1 MKLNI
6 SFPANGTQKLI
17 DIEDDRKLRV
27 FMDRRMGQEVPGDSV
42 GDEFKGYIFKITG
55 GNDKQGFP
63 MKQGVMHPTRV
74 RLLLADGHSCYRPRR
89 TGERKRKSVRGCIVA
104 MDLSVLALSIVKQGE
119 ADIPGIT
126 DTVHPKRL
134 GPKRATK
141 IRKFFGLS
149 KEDDVRKF
157 VIRREVQP
165 KKEGAKPYTKAPRI
179 QRLITPQRLQHKR
192 HRIALKRRQAESSK
206 DAANE
211 YAQILH
217 KRVAE
222 EKSKQQEA
230 RKRRASSM
238 RNSTAS
244 SHRTAS
250 TRKPFHGSQACTHY
264 GMATNSIKL
273 LTGNSH
279 GHLAK
284 LVADRLGIELA
295 KIMVVQYSNNESS
308 ISIGESVRDEDVFII
323 QSTESSSINDHIME
337 LLILINACRTAS
349 ARRITAVLPNFPY
362 ARQDKKDKSRA
373 PITAKLMAN
382 MLQTAGC
389 NHVITMD
396 LHASQIQGFFNV
408 PVDNLYAEPSTLRW
422 IRENLEV
429 KDCVIVSPDAGGA
442 KRATSIADSLDLG
455 FALIHKERARP
466 NEVSRMVLVGDVKDK
481 IAIIVD
487 DMADTCG
494 TLCKAA
500 DVVLEHGAKEAVAIV
515 THGILSGDAVKKI
528 NGSQLK
534 KLVVTNTVPH
544 EEKKRACNGR
554 IETIDISPTLAEAC
568 RRTHNGES
576 VSFLF
581 KHAPVD

>member
-6 SFPANGTQKLI
+6 SYPANGSQKLI
-17 DIEDDRKLRV
+17 EIEDDRKLRV

-42 GDEFKGYIFKITG
+42 GDEFKGYIFRITG

-89 TGERKRKSVRGCIVA
+89 TGERKRKSVRGCIVG

-119 ADIPGIT
+119 ADIPGLT

-141 IRKFFGLS
+141 IRRFFGLS

-179 QRLITPQRLQHKR
+179 QRLVTPQRLQHKR
-192 HRIALKRRQAESSK
+192 HRIALKRRRAEASK

-211 YAQILH
+211 YAQIIH
-217 KRVAE
+217 KRVSE
-222 EKSKQQEA
+222 EKAKQAEI
-230 RKRRASSM
+230 RKR
-238 RNSTAS
+238 
-244 SHRTAS
+244 
-250 TRKPFHGSQACTHY
+250 P
-264 GMATNSIKL
+264 MATNAIKL

-279 GHLAK
+279 GQLAK

-295 KIMVVQYSNNESS
+295 KVMVLQYSNNESS
-308 ISIGESVRDEDVFII
+308 ISIGESVRDEDVFIL
-323 QSTESSSINDHIME
+323 QSTSPGNINDHIME

-422 IRENLEV
+422 IRENLDV
-429 KDCVIVSPDAGGA
+429 KSCVIVSPDAGGA
-442 KRATSIADSLDLG
+442 KRATSIADALDLQ

-466 NEVSRMVLVGDVKDK
+466 NEVSRMVLVGDVQNK

-494 TLCKAA
+494 TLVKAA
-500 DVVLEHGAKEAVAIV
+500 DVVMDHGAKDVIAIV
-515 THGILSGDAVKKI
+515 THGILSLDACEKLNK
-528 NGSQLK
+528 SQLT

-544 EEKKRACNGR
+544 EEKKARCAK

>member
-6 SFPANGTQKLI
+6 SFPANGSQKLI
-17 DIEDDRKLRV
+17 EIEDDRKLRV

-74 RLLLADGHSCYRPRR
+74 RLLLSDGHSCYRPRR
-89 TGERKRKSVRGCIVA
+89 TGERKRKSVRGCIVG
-104 MDLSVLALSIVKQGE
+104 MDLSVLALAIVKQGD
-119 ADIPGIT
+119 ADIPGVT

-141 IRKFFGLS
+141 IRRFFGLS

-179 QRLITPQRLQHKR
+179 QRLVTPQRLQHKR
-192 HRIALKRRQAESSK
+192 HRIALKRRHAEASK

-211 YAQILH
+211 YSQILH

-222 EKSKQQEA
+222 EKSKQAEL
-230 RKRRASSM
+230 RKR
-238 RNSTAS
+238 
-244 SHRTAS
+244 
-250 TRKPFHGSQACTHY
+250 P
-264 GMATNSIKL
+264 MATNSIKL

-279 GHLAK
+279 GPLAK

-295 KIMVVQYSNNESS
+295 KIMVLQYSNNESS
-308 ISIGESVRDEDVFII
+308 ISIGESVRDEDVFIL
-323 QSTESSSINDHIME
+323 QSTEPGNINDHIME

-422 IRENLEV
+422 IRENLPV
-429 KDCVIVSPDAGGA
+429 KECVIVSPDAGGA
-442 KRATSIADSLDLG
+442 KRATSIADGLDLG

-466 NEVSRMVLVGDVKDK
+466 NEVSRMVLVGDVKGR

-494 TLCKAA
+494 TLVKAA
-500 DVVLEHGAKEAVAIV
+500 DVVMEHGAREAIAIV
-515 THGILSGDAVKKI
+515 THGILSGNACEKL
-528 NGSQLK
+528 NGSKLK

-544 EEKKRACNGR
+544 EEKKRKCDR

-581 KHAPVD
+581 KHAPLD